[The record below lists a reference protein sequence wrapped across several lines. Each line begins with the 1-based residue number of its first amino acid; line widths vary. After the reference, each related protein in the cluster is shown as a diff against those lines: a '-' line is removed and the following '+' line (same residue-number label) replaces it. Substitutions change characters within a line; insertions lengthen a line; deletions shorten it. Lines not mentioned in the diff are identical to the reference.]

1 MSITRDFNFFSSL
14 SNLFS
19 SDSFPLTPE
28 QFEDSSTLEE
38 TIANAAVVEK
48 AIQPGKP
55 GRVKYQGVWWSARCL
70 ENITLLPE
78 QTVTVVGRMNLTLL
92 VQPTPQQA

>member
-1 MSITRDFNFFSSL
+1 MQLSRDFYFFPRLSSL
-14 SNLFS
+14 FAA
-19 SDSFPLTPE
+19 
-28 QFEDSSTLEE
+28 DSSLPTLEPLEENSKLEE
-38 TIANAAVVEK
+38 TIVNEAVVEK

-70 ENITLLPE
+70 ENVTLLPE

-92 VQPTPQQA
+92 VQPIPQQA